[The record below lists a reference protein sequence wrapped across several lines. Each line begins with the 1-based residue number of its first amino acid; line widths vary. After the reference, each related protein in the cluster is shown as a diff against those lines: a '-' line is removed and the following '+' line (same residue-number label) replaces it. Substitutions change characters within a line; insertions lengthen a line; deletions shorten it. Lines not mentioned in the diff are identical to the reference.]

1 MLEQSMRGFTC
12 TYVTRDNS
20 QRVLA
25 QHSVATLLRYCFKW
39 LQHCSNIAKLCYAKN
54 RRYELSRLTSPSDF
68 LRLPYV
74 RTRWTDQASH
84 KANSITELCLT
95 STFSRGLSN
104 IASILFKRVRTYK
117 LRDCGNPP

>member
-1 MLEQSMRGFTC
+1 MVMSHGTIRNEF
-12 TYVTRDNS
+12 
-20 QRVLA
+20 
-25 QHSVATLLRYCFKW
+25 W

-54 RRYELSRLTSPSDF
+54 RRYELSRLTSPSDC

-84 KANSITELCLT
+84 KANSIIELRLT